1 MRVLLVVSASICALL
16 GVVHVGFT
24 FANYERLSPAAVWFA
39 GTGMALLLLAAL
51 NWATLAGPPPRP
63 GIRRL
68 VVGLD
73 LLMVVH
79 AILAVR
85 AVAEPPAY
93 LVLVTSVGLTL
104 AGQFA
109 ARDPRRTSTSV
120 SALPND
126 R

>member
-1 MRVLLVVSASICALL
+1 MRVLLVVSASLCALL
-16 GVVHVGFT
+16 GVVHVSFT
-24 FANYERLSPAAVWFA
+24 FANYEHLSPAAVWFA

-73 LLMVVH
+73 LLMVAH
-79 AILAVR
+79 AVLAVR

-93 LVLVTSVGLTL
+93 VVLATSIGLTL
-104 AGQFA
+104 SAQYV
-109 ARDPRRTSTSV
+109 ARDPRRTSASV
-120 SALPND
+120 TAT
-126 R
+126 

>member
-1 MRVLLVVSASICALL
+1 MRVLLGVTASICALL

-24 FANYERLSPAAVWFA
+24 FANYDHLSPEAVWFA

-73 LLMVVH
+73 LLMVAH
-79 AILAVR
+79 AVLAVR

-93 LVLVTSVGLTL
+93 LVLATSVGLAL
-104 AGQFA
+104 SAQFA
-109 ARDPRRTSTSV
+109 ARDTRRTSTSV
-120 SALPND
+120 TALPNE

>member
-1 MRVLLVVSASICALL
+1 VRVLLVVSASICALL

-24 FANYERLSPAAVWFA
+24 FANYEQLSPAAVWFA
-39 GTGMALLLLAAL
+39 GTGMALVLLAAL

-73 LLMVVH
+73 LLMVAHGV
-79 AILAVR
+79 LAVR

-93 LVLVTSVGLTL
+93 VVLATSVALTL
-104 AGQFA
+104 SAQFVG
-109 ARDPRRTSTSV
+109 RDPRRTSPS
-120 SALPND
+120 
-126 R
+126 